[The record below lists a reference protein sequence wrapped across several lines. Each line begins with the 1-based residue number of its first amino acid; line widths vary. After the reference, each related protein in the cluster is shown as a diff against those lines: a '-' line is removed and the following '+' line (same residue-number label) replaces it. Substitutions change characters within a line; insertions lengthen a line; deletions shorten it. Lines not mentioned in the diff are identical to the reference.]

1 MWTMKINVSNAQYAA
16 LMEIHGPPENVNSM
30 IMCCA
35 PKAGKWTLEGD
46 AKDFEDL
53 LSVIGEE
60 IGEGICSQTNCKHL
74 RSVCKKVDRS
84 SLDWIGM

>member
-53 LSVIGEE
+53 LSVI
-60 IGEGICSQTNCKHL
+60 CLLYTSPSPRDATL
-74 RSVCKKVDRS
+74 SRMPS
-84 SLDWIGM
+84 SA